1 MAYRRIHFLLSPHG
15 SPTSL
20 STINYTCALAQ
31 AAGAALEV
39 TSPHVDVRAPSNW
52 LAGKTLAGIAQD
64 VENKTTAKRLELE
77 AHLKQRCEA
86 LDVRLNTTGVPVIW
100 PAGASA
106 LVAFGRTSDLCILGL
121 PRTAPEQVMEAEAW
135 MFGSGRPC
143 LLHPDTRDLPF
154 SLDSIA
160 IAWDMSR
167 SAARAVGDAL
177 PLMKHA
183 KSIQILVGRG
193 EKELPAA
200 NPAASLVSYLTAHD
214 IRAAIDEFDVARRKI
229 GDALLERAESHRAD
243 LLIMG
248 AFGHSRLQEFVL
260 GGATRRMLDASQ
272 IPLFMSH

>member
-20 STINYTCALAQ
+20 STIDYACALAQ

-64 VENKTTAKRLELE
+64 VEDMTTAKRLELE
-77 AHLKQRCEA
+77 ARLKQRCEA
-86 LDVRLNTTGVPVIW
+86 IGVNFKTTGVPVNW
-100 PAGASA
+100 PAGAST
-106 LVAFGRTSDLCILGL
+106 LIAFGRTSDLCVLGL
-121 PRTAPEQVMEAEAW
+121 PRSAPEQVMEAEAW
-135 MFGSGRPC
+135 LFGTGRPC
-143 LLHPDTRDLPF
+143 LLHPDTRDAPL

-160 IAWDMSR
+160 IAWDTSR

-200 NPAASLVSYLTAHD
+200 NPAASLVSYLAAHD
-214 IRAAIDEFDVARRKI
+214 IRAEVDEFDVARRKI
-229 GDALLERAESHRAD
+229 GDALLERAEKHCTD
-243 LLIMG
+243 LLVMG

-260 GGATRRMLDASQ
+260 GGATRGMLDASPV
-272 IPLFMSH
+272 PLFMSH